1 MTVGLLFP
9 LRLHVRVHHGSRGRH
24 GFALSPFMQ
33 QVMGMRDGTLGLTG
47 RAGMIM
53 HASCRGMCLSN
64 AYKASSLAVK
74 KSSQYFVSPSSSLQH
89 LGNRIAI
96 PTTMLTKP
104 IITTPYTA
112 HGISIERTDWRET
125 SISATGAPVSIR
137 SILISAG
144 QDVIMEVTEVL
155 VDIKGS
161 AGRHL
166 IHEAVLAQR
175 MAGGPSD

>member
-1 MTVGLLFP
+1 
-9 LRLHVRVHHGSRGRH
+9 
-24 GFALSPFMQ
+24 
-33 QVMGMRDGTLGLTG
+33 
-47 RAGMIM
+47 
-53 HASCRGMCLSN
+53 
-64 AYKASSLAVK
+64 
-74 KSSQYFVSPSSSLQH
+74 
-89 LGNRIAI
+89 
-96 PTTMLTKP
+96 MLTKP